1 MTKLQGIRA
10 VVTGGGTGIGRA
22 IAKTFALAGATVAV
36 TGRKLESLEETVREI
51 HHDSGM
57 ASAYR
62 LDVTDPAAVAETF
75 ARISRDLGGIDCLVN
90 NAGAGG
96 PNALSQPGEDRWR
109 EILSVNLDGMFF
121 CTREA
126 LRPMRDGGRV
136 INISS
141 VLGKFGV
148 PGYTAYCTSKHGV
161 IGFTRALALEVA
173 PRKITVNAVCPGW
186 TDTEMARTGL
196 DLLAQGMGV
205 AFEEAK
211 KTALAQVPLGR
222 MVTPEEVAGLCAFL
236 ASDAAAAMTGT
247 AISICGGSAMM

>member
-1 MTKLQGIRA
+1 MARVAGLRT

-22 IAKTFALAGATVAV
+22 LATTFAGEGAPVAV
-36 TGRKLESLEETVREI
+36 TGRRLEPLEETVREI
-51 HHDSGM
+51 HHRGGK
-57 ASAYR
+57 AAAYR
-62 LDVTDPAAVAETF
+62 LDVTDAAAVKETF
-75 ARISRDLGGIDCLVN
+75 AKIARDMGGIDCLVN
-90 NAGAGG
+90 NAGVGG

-109 EILSVNLDGMFF
+109 EVLAVNLDGVFF

-126 LRPMRDGGRV
+126 LKHMRDGGRI
-136 INISS
+136 INMSS

-148 PGYTAYCTSKHGV
+148 PGYTAYCTSKHGI

-186 TDTEMARTGL
+186 TDTEMARKGM
-196 DLLAQGMGV
+196 DLIAEGTGV

-211 KTALAQVPLGR
+211 RAALAEVPIGR
-222 MVTPEEVAGLCAFL
+222 MVTPEEVAGLCVFL
-236 ASDAAAAMTGT
+236 ASEAGAAMTGT